1 MKFNQYS
8 FSPDIKKNLESL
20 GFKRPTDIQYKAI
33 PPIVRGEDVLAIA
46 QTGTGK
52 TAAFAIPIIDKIHKS
67 KKSKRSVDIKCVV
80 MVPTRELAIQIT
92 EVFQE
97 IAKHTKVNCISLFG
111 GVDQDP
117 QIEKLRNGVDILI
130 STPGRMFD
138 LSSQGYI
145 HLDRVETLVLDE
157 ADHMLDLG
165 FIKDIQDL
173 IRYLPKNRQT
183 LFFSATITP
192 KIKKLAYSLV
202 RKAIRIQ
209 ISPKDP
215 VSRNVEH
222 SLVYVNMDDK
232 RFFLERMA
240 KEHEENK
247 ILVFVRTKVRAER
260 VHKAMER
267 VGIKTQTIHGDREQK
282 DRLVAMKAFKSGEV
296 KILIATDV
304 SARGI
309 DIPNV
314 DYVVNYDLPD
324 VPENYVHRVGRTG
337 RGIQKG
343 IAISFCCKD
352 TEKELLDDIHEFLG
366 GEIQVMDIDHNEYS
380 ATIDFS
386 EDYSKS
392 LKELMDEAENFLE
405 NPKKK
410 KSKKRK
416 K

>member
-1 MKFNQYS
+1 MKFSQYN
-8 FSPDIKKNLESL
+8 FSEDIKKNLESL

-33 PPIVRGEDVLAIA
+33 PPIVKGEDVLAIA

-67 KKSKRSVDIKCVV
+67 KKNKSSKGIKCVV

-97 IAKHTKVNCISLFG
+97 IGKHTKVKSFCVFG
-111 GVDQDP
+111 GVEQDP
-117 QIEKLRNGVDILI
+117 QIEKLQKGIDILI

-138 LSSQGYI
+138 LTSQGYI
-145 HLDRVETLVLDE
+145 DLSRINTLILDE

-165 FIKDIQDL
+165 FIKDIRDL
-173 IRYLPKNRQT
+173 IKFLPRNRQT

-215 VSRNVEH
+215 VSRNIEH
-222 SLVYVNMDDK
+222 SLAYVKMDDK
-232 RFFLERMA
+232 RFFLERIA
-240 KEHEENK
+240 KEHDESK

-267 VGIKTQTIHGDREQK
+267 VGVTTMVIHGDREQK
-282 DRLVAMKAFKSGEV
+282 DRLSAMNSFKEGKV
-296 KILIATDV
+296 QILIATDV

-314 DYVVNYDLPD
+314 DYVVNYDLPE
-324 VPENYVHRVGRTG
+324 VSENYVHRVGRTG
-337 RGIQKG
+337 RGDQKG
-343 IAISFCCKD
+343 IAISFCCPD
-352 TEKELLDDIHEFLG
+352 TEKEILAEIEDYLG
-366 GEIQVMDIDHNEYS
+366 GEIQVMDISHQEYS

-386 EDYSKS
+386 EDYSTS
-392 LKELMDEAENFLE
+392 LKELMDEAEDYFE
-405 NPKKK
+405 KPKKK
-410 KSKKRK
+410 KRK